1 MKKNI
6 IVLITSLSIFFLT
19 AELIFRIIVSDSP
32 PGTTYGKAVEE
43 NTDGFRDRDFII
55 PKPAKTY
62 RILVLGDSFT
72 WGIGLTLE
80 ETLPKQLEK
89 RLIDASAN
97 KNIEVIN
104 ASIPG
109 FNTVQALLL
118 LNEKGLKYDP
128 DMILLIYNL
137 NDIEFLPQLSS
148 KNYDETKIIPK
159 VEVDP
164 GEDIS
169 NTFKDKGMRG
179 LIRWFE
185 VRSKFVSFLVP
196 RVGSLLR
203 QMGLLTSVEFSWVER
218 IFQGYTDD
226 SPGWLETK
234 RGLREIEEICRTRG
248 IVFTAA
254 IYPLLVELKSYKGK
268 KPHATLHNYL
278 DSIEVPYVDLLTV
291 FEGKNSQSYWINY
304 VDGHPNAEA
313 HRLAME
319 ALLPSVK
326 DFVAAKIQPTASG
339 LH

>member
-6 IVLITSLSIFFLT
+6 IALIASLSVFFVT
-19 AELIFRIIVSDSP
+19 AEVILRIIVPDSA

-43 NTDGFRDRDFII
+43 NADGFRDRDYII
-55 PKPAKTY
+55 PKPANTY

-89 RLIDASAN
+89 RLIGASVN

-109 FNTVQALLL
+109 FNTVQELLL
-118 LNEKGLKYDP
+118 LKEKGLKYDP
-128 DMILLIYNL
+128 DMVLLIYNL
-137 NDIEFLPQLSS
+137 NDIEFLPQLAS
-148 KNYDETKIIPK
+148 KNYDETKIVPK
-159 VEVDP
+159 VEADR
-164 GEDIS
+164 GEDV
-169 NTFKDKGMRG
+169 TKVFKDRG
-179 LIRWFE
+179 IRGFIRWFE
-185 VRSKFVSFLVP
+185 VRSKFVFFLVP

-226 SPGWLETK
+226 NPGWLETK
-234 RGLREIEEICRTRG
+234 GALLEIAEICRTRG

-268 KPHATLHNYL
+268 KPHETLHNYL

-291 FEGKNSQSYWINY
+291 FEDKNGQSYWINY

-313 HRLAME
+313 HRLAVE
-319 ALLPSVK
+319 AVLPLVK
-326 DFVAAKIQPTASG
+326 NFVAAKFKPA
-339 LH
+339 